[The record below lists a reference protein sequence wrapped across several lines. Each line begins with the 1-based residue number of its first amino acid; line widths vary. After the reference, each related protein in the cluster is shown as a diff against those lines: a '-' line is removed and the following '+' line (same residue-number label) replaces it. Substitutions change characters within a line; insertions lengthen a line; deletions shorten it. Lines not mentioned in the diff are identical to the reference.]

1 MAYNSNKYKLYL
13 TLSILV
19 LLAVIT
25 SVVISFAFLKTLFA
39 TSEIINSI
47 ILAVFI
53 GSMITAFRYILSVRK
68 DMQLFAEFTD
78 WCEHPEESSFELED
92 LNKGLL
98 GNVLVSIGCSI
109 KENGILIVKSSSDSR
124 SIIESLEQNFS
135 SRSSLISFLGG
146 FLVLLGLMGTF
157 LGLTLTLQ
165 SMGEI
170 LSTLAGGLTDSSD
183 TSIMQVM
190 IQLIVELK
198 NPMAGMGTAFST
210 SLFGLAGSAVV
221 GVLSILLSRMHDQLK
236 QRVENWLNE
245 KTEYSAGKS
254 GTSGAAVSADQ
265 DLGSQMAAI
274 SAQLEKNNEALLESL
289 ENTNKFLLKLTLLQ
303 QRSAEAINTVQDQSL
318 ETTKEIGLGNE
329 LTGRLIKESRQMV
342 TALEKSIETMNS
354 VNGKQ
359 LKN

>member
-13 TLSILV
+13 TLSIFVLV
-19 LLAVIT
+19 AVVA
-25 SVVISFAFLKTLFA
+25 SVVVSFAFLKTLFA

-53 GSMITAFRYILSVRK
+53 GSVITAFRYIFSVRR
-68 DMQLFAEFTD
+68 DMKLFAAFTQ
-78 WCEHPEESSFELED
+78 WCEHPEESTFELDD

-109 KENGILIVKSSSDSR
+109 KENGILIVKSTSDSR
-124 SIIESLEQNFS
+124 SIIESLEQNVS

-221 GVLSILLSRMHDQLK
+221 GVLSILMGRMHDQLK
-236 QRVENWLNE
+236 QRLENWLNE
-245 KTEYSAGKS
+245 KTEYSATK
-254 GTSGAAVSADQ
+254 SGAAGAFPADQ
-265 DLGSQMAAI
+265 DLGSQMDAI
-274 SAQLEKNNEALLESL
+274 STQLEKNNEALLESL

-303 QRSAEAINTVQDQSL
+303 QRSAEAINTVQDQSV

-342 TALEKSIETMNS
+342 TALEKNIETMNT

>member
-19 LLAVIT
+19 LLAVIA

-47 ILAVFI
+47 IVIVFT
-53 GSMITAFRYILSVRK
+53 GSVATAFHYILSVRR
-68 DMQLFAEFTD
+68 DMRLFSEFTE
-78 WCEHPEESSFELED
+78 WCEHPEQSSFELDD

-109 KENGILIVKSSSDSR
+109 KENGVLIVKSSSDGR
-124 SIIESLEQNFS
+124 SIIESLEQNVS
-135 SRSSLISFLGG
+135 SRSSLVSFLSG

-221 GVLSILLSRMHDQLK
+221 GVLSILMNRMHDQLK
-236 QRVENWLNE
+236 QRLENWLNE
-245 KTEYSAGKS
+245 KTEYSASRTNTGS
-254 GTSGAAVSADQ
+254 SVLADQ

-274 SAQLEKNNEALLESL
+274 SEQLERNNAALLESL

-303 QRSAEAINTVQDQSL
+303 QRSAEAINIVQDQSL

-342 TALEKSIETMNS
+342 TTLEKSIEAMNS
-354 VNGKQ
+354 ANGNG

>member
-1 MAYNSNKYKLYL
+1 MAYNSNKYRLYL

-19 LLAVIT
+19 LLVVIS

-47 ILAVFI
+47 ILAVFA
-53 GSMITAFRYILSVRK
+53 GSLIISFRYIFSVRR
-68 DMQLFAEFTD
+68 DMHLFSEFTG
-78 WCEHPEESSFELED
+78 WCEHPEESSFELDD

-98 GNVLVSIGCSI
+98 GNVLISIGCSI

-124 SIIESLEQNFS
+124 SIIESLEQSFS
-135 SRSSLISFLGG
+135 SRSSLISFLSG

-210 SLFGLAGSAVV
+210 SLFGLAGSGVV

-236 QRVENWLNE
+236 QRLENWLNE
-245 KTEYSAGKS
+245 KTEYSSSK
-254 GTSGAAVSADQ
+254 SGAAGTVSADQ
-265 DLGSQMAAI
+265 DLGSQMSAI
-274 SAQLEKNNEALLESL
+274 SAQLERNNEALLESL

-342 TALEKSIETMNS
+342 TTLEKGIEAMNS
-354 VNGKQ
+354 MNGKQ
-359 LKN
+359 PKN

>member
-13 TLSILV
+13 TLSIFVLV
-19 LLAVIT
+19 TVIV
-25 SVVISFAFLKTLFA
+25 SVVVSFAFLKTLFA

-47 ILAVFI
+47 ILTVFT
-53 GSMITAFRYILSVRK
+53 GSVLTAFHYIFSVRR
-68 DMQLFAEFTD
+68 DMKLFAAFTQ
-78 WCEHPEESSFELED
+78 WCEHPEESTFELDD

-109 KENGILIVKSSSDSR
+109 KENGVLIVKSSSDSR
-124 SIIESLEQNFS
+124 SIIESLEQNVA

-183 TSIMQVM
+183 TSILQVM

-221 GVLSILLSRMHDQLK
+221 GVLAILMGRMHDQLK
-236 QRVENWLNE
+236 QRLENWLNE
-245 KTEYSAGKS
+245 KTEYSANKS
-254 GTSGAAVSADQ
+254 NAAGTVSADQ

-274 SAQLEKNNEALLESL
+274 SVQLGKNNEALLESL

-342 TALEKSIETMNS
+342 TALEKNIETMHTI
-354 VNGKQ
+354 NGKQ

>member
-13 TLSILV
+13 TLSIFV
-19 LLAVIT
+19 LLAVIV
-25 SVVISFAFLKTLFA
+25 SVVVSFAFLKTLFA

-47 ILAVFI
+47 ILAVFA
-53 GSMITAFRYILSVRK
+53 GSVITAFRYIFSVRR
-68 DMQLFAEFTD
+68 DMTLFAAFTQ
-78 WCEHPEESSFELED
+78 WCEGPEKSTFELDD

-98 GNVLVSIGCSI
+98 GNVLISIGCSI
-109 KENGILIVKSSSDSR
+109 KENGVLIVRSTSDGR
-124 SIIESLEQNFS
+124 SIIESLEQNIS

-221 GVLSILLSRMHDQLK
+221 GVLAILMGRMHDQLK
-236 QRVENWLNE
+236 QRLENWLNE
-245 KTEYSAGKS
+245 KTEYSATKS
-254 GTSGAAVSADQ
+254 GTAGAFPADQ

-274 SAQLEKNNEALLESL
+274 STQLEKNNEALLESL
-289 ENTNKFLLKLTLLQ
+289 ENTNRFLLKLTLLQ
-303 QRSAEAINTVQDQSL
+303 QRSAEAINTVQDQSV

-342 TALEKSIETMNS
+342 TALEKSIETMNTT
-354 VNGKQ
+354 NGKQ